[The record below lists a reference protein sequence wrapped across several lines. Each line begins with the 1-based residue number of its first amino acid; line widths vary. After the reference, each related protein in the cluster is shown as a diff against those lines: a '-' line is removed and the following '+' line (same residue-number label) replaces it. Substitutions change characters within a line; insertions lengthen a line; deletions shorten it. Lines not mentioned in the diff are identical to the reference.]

1 MKPKFFKTQSAFRA
15 WLEKNH
21 ATKDELYV
29 SLYKKASGKPSIT
42 WPEAVDEAL
51 CFGWIDGV
59 RKSIDETSYMN
70 RFTPRRRGSNWSERN
85 IKRVKEL
92 RKLGV
97 MTPAGLAAFDRRAE
111 EKARTYSYEREK
123 ARLEPAQE
131 KTFRANKKAWT
142 FFESRSPSYKRAVMW
157 WVVSAKKEETRQRRL
172 EKLIDDSA
180 EERLVSAFVS
190 PARRV
195 SGGDAGSS

>member
-1 MKPKFFKTQSAFRA
+1 MKPKFFKTQSEFRA

-29 SLYKKASGKPSIT
+29 GLYKKASGKPSIT

-92 RKLGV
+92 RKLGL
-97 MTPAGLAAFDRRAE
+97 MTPAGIAAFDRRSE
-111 EKARTYSYEREK
+111 EKARTYSYERER

-131 KTFRANKKAWT
+131 KAFRANKKAWT
-142 FFESRSPSYKRAVMW
+142 FFESRATSYNRAVIW
-157 WVVSAKKEETRQRRL
+157 WVVSGKKEETRQRRL
-172 EKLIDDSA
+172 QKLIEDSA

-190 PARRV
+190 PARR
-195 SGGDAGSS
+195 DQRK